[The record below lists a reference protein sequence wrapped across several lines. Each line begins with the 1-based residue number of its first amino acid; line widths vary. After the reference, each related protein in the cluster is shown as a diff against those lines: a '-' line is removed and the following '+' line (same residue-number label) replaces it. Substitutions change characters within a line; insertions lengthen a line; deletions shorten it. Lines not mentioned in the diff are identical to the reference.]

1 MPAPPSRLPTAHS
14 HSFLLTA
21 LGCALTEL
29 GAGEQMVVD
38 TNSLV
43 AWNESVTMDIRM
55 AGGLATCCCGGEGMF
70 NTVMTGPGTVYLQ
83 SMSFK
88 KFKESLKM
96 AIQANAAGSG
106 AGAGTGAFSGAP
118 PSSDEMAR

>member
-1 MPAPPSRLPTAHS
+1 
-14 HSFLLTA
+14 
-21 LGCALTEL
+21 
-29 GAGEQMVVD
+29 MVVD